1 MTSPIM
7 SHIANAKAVYIRLGE
22 DVLKTNCC
30 PANPEPGS
38 AGRCKWAAEHGQCA
52 NPGNCLVACELCE
65 ICSGHPLL
73 EAYARLYKRNVH
85 MVNTTKLRLPKKA
98 SKVPTKTT
106 TVAPKVPTKTPTR
119 TTVAPAPIRSRGQ
132 RIAASPPPPVAA
144 VPEAVQI
151 PLVSSLDSTFPLMS
165 PIDSTIPLVSPL
177 VGMLVGMLV
186 GILVVACRL
195 LRVPTNRRK
204 WQEREQA

>member
-1 MTSPIM
+1 M
-7 SHIANAKAVYIRLGE
+7 
-22 DVLKTNCC
+22 
-30 PANPEPGS
+30 
-38 AGRCKWAAEHGQCA
+38 
-52 NPGNCLVACELCE
+52 
-65 ICSGHPLL
+65 
-73 EAYARLYKRNVH
+73 
-85 MVNTTKLRLPKKA
+85 
-98 SKVPTKTT
+98 
-106 TVAPKVPTKTPTR
+106 
-119 TTVAPAPIRSRGQ
+119 APAPIRSRGQ